1 MGKGKRYDGE
11 VKLNKKKVI
20 ATIIAII
27 VIIMVIIS
35 LKNLFSG
42 NKTVTEMTVPTSYFT
57 VYDNGKY
64 GVIDNKGNTIIDLNY
79 DEMIIIPDKSK
90 DLFICYE
97 NIDYQNETYS
107 TKVVNAN
114 GEEVLTNYSNIRPIE
129 KSDLNGV
136 WYDNNLLIYES
147 NGLYGLI
154 DFEGNKVLE
163 AEYTNIE
170 SLEGTEKSIVVEK
183 NGLKGIVNSNLK
195 DLVVECKFEA
205 IETLSLNSEDDGYI
219 VLLNGKYGIVSASGK
234 TILENNYQ
242 EIKNVT
248 GNSMYVIRDDS
259 GLKLID
265 SNLNTVLANGFEDI
279 VSINGEN
286 LIIKNGDL
294 YGVIKTSGE
303 SKVPV
308 EYEDLSYATDNYYVA
323 KKGGLY
329 GIISIENV
337 VCVDFKYNSLEYLHS
352 TDFYQAENSDF
363 TTDIIDRNFETKL
376 SHIIISELNIE
387 GNYMQVR
394 ENGEYKYYNLNI
406 VEETNINAL
415 KTNTLF
421 LSKNGDKY
429 GYVNKDGELIVD
441 YKYDDAREQNSYG
454 YCAVKQNGLWGVLDS
469 SGNVI
474 LEPSV
479 NLDDN
484 LYIEFIST
492 WHLYDDLSLNIY
504 VK

>member
-1 MGKGKRYDGE
+1 MFKIEKGVYSNRR
-11 VKLNKKKVI
+11 N
-20 ATIIAII
+20 
-27 VIIMVIIS
+27 
-35 LKNLFSG
+35 
-42 NKTVTEMTVPTSYFT
+42 VTELSTFLVKHPNVIFTLESAFFYHGMTS
-57 VYDNGKY
+57 KR
-64 GVIDNKGNTIIDLNY
+64 
-79 DEMIIIPDKSK
+79 PDK
-90 DLFICYE
+90 YVVV
-97 NIDYQNETYS
+97 
-107 TKVVNAN
+107 TKKPAWRIVDPQIKQYFMDAAIYDIGVTKIQVNN
-114 GEEVLTNYSNIRPIE
+114 TWIPI
-129 KSDLNGV
+129 
-136 WYDNNLLIYES
+136 YDKERMLIELVRYRKK
-147 NGLYGLI
+147 L
-154 DFEGNKVLE
+154 DP
-163 AEYTNIE
+163 EY
-170 SLEGTEKSIVVEK
+170 
-183 NGLKGIVNSNLK
+183 
-195 DLVVECKFEA
+195 
-205 IETLSLNSEDDGYI
+205 
-219 VLLNGKYGIVSASGK
+219 
-234 TILENNYQ
+234 YQ

-248 GNSMYVIRDDS
+248 GNSMYVVRDDS